1 MLEVQLK
8 ELREMADDMEVA
20 LKEFKLKLY
29 TYEAD
34 HTLKM
39 DVMVVSEDL
48 AHLVSDVEELVPDV

>member
-1 MLEVQLK
+1 MLAAQLK
-8 ELREMADDMEVA
+8 ELREMADDMERA